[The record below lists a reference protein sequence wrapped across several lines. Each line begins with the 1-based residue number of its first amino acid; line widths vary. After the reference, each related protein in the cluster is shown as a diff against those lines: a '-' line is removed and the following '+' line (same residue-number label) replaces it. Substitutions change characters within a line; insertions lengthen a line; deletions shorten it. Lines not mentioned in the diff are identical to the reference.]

1 MEISEKKI
9 MITSKEYI
17 SRLAAGIEPT
27 LAFKEETDWEAW
39 REKAHEK
46 LEELLGLPLA
56 DCDMDF
62 RITGKEEREKYSVL
76 TFTFQS
82 EPGNYVPCTL
92 LVPRGLEKPL
102 PGVICLQGH
111 STGVHISLG
120 QAIYEGDAK
129 SIAGGRDFAVRAV
142 TEGFCAI
149 AMEQRYMGKL
159 GGREDGKTACSKDRA
174 TTGSFLLGRT
184 PIGERVWD
192 IHKLIDVI
200 EAHLTQ
206 YVDAGHIICMGNSG
220 GGTATFYASCYDERI
235 CLSMPSS
242 AVCTYD
248 DSIMAMSHCTCN
260 CVPGIRKY
268 FNMGDLGC
276 LIAPRPAVI
285 VCGVE
290 DPIFPLIGVEKSYEV
305 MRRAY
310 KSIGKEELCCL
321 VKGQGGHQFYPDD
334 AWPVAKRL
342 LQEVYG
348 LNVTK

>member
-1 MEISEKKI
+1 